1 MRGRMVGDTVA
12 IIGVGLIG
20 GSVGLALRQR
30 QLARRVV
37 GIVRRSEIVADLV
50 QRGIVSDATTDL
62 AQGVHEADF
71 IVVCTPVDSI
81 ARYVLEAAR
90 HAGAHA
96 VITDAGSTK
105 GRIVAE
111 VESAWAELIHQR
123 SADQATSLGTGGES
137 PPSESEAASPL
148 AEATAGLPP
157 PLRTCQSLLAG
168 VSLPKPACRFVGS
181 HPLAGSEK
189 SGYPFA
195 DPQLLVGRW
204 VVVTPT
210 AHSDAGATE
219 RIVAFWQALGARVQL
234 MAPEDHDRALAMT
247 SHLPHLVASA
257 LAGILPPKWADL
269 AASGFRDTTRIA
281 AGPPEIWT
289 PIFLHNRP
297 ALLEALAE
305 FETRLHL
312 FRQALE
318 TENADALSVLLAQGK
333 ARRESLS

>member
-1 MRGRMVGDTVA
+1 MVGDTVA

-37 GIVRRSEIVADLV
+37 GIVRRSETVADLV
-50 QRGIVSDATTDL
+50 QRGIVSEATTDL
-62 AQGVHEADF
+62 AHGVHGADF

-90 HAGAHA
+90 HASAHA

-111 VESAWAELIHQR
+111 VESAWAELVNQR
-123 SADQATSLGTGGES
+123 SPGQATIMATGGES

-148 AEATAGLPP
+148 AETPAGLRP
-157 PLRTCQSLLAG
+157 PLLTYQSLLAG
-168 VSLPKPACRFVGS
+168 VSLPKTACRFVGS

-189 SGYPFA
+189 SGYQFA

-210 AHSDAGATE
+210 DRSEARATE

-257 LAGILPPKWADL
+257 LAGMLPLKWADL

-297 ALLEALAE
+297 ALLEALTE
-305 FETRLHL
+305 FEARLCL

-318 TENADALSVLLAQGK
+318 TENADALSALLAQGK